1 MKKKFKALITVIV
14 TGIIIFTGCSTSTV
28 STNETKEEIVE
39 DVEIL
44 ESEGTVIG
52 IIGAMEEEV
61 EILKNKM
68 DVEEEVQIAG
78 MTFYKGNVHNQNI
91 VLARSGVGKVNA
103 ATCAQIMI
111 SSFDIDYLI
120 NSGVAGG
127 MFEELKQGDIVISTD
142 AVQHDFDVTALGEP
156 LGEISR
162 LGITY
167 FVADEGLINLAE
179 EAADSINLEDVN
191 VFKGR
196 IASGDQF
203 VAGGELEEK
212 IRSNFEPY
220 AVEMEG
226 AAIAHVAYLNEVP
239 YVIIRAI
246 SDNADGEAELSY
258 PEFLPIAANNASLL
272 LDKIIELASNEL

>member
-1 MKKKFKALITVIV
+1 MSRKINKLITVIV
-14 TGIIIFTGCSTSTV
+14 ACIIIFTGCGTTNASTKEK
-28 STNETKEEIVE
+28 NETKETIT
-39 DVEIL
+39 
-44 ESEGTVIG
+44 SETKVIG

-68 DVEEEVQIAG
+68 DIEEEVKIAG
-78 MTFYKGNVHNQNI
+78 MTFYQGTVHDQNI

-103 ATCAQIMI
+103 AMCAQIMA
-111 SSFDIDYLI
+111 SSFNIDYLI

-127 MFEELKQGDIVISTD
+127 MFGELKQGDIVISTD

-167 FVADEGLINLAE
+167 FKADESLINLAE
-179 EAADSINLEDVN
+179 KAAVGINLEGVN

-203 VAGGELEEK
+203 IAGGDLEER
-212 IRSNFEPY
+212 IRTNFEPY

-258 PEFLPIAANNASLL
+258 PEFLPIAAKNASLL
-272 LDKIIELASNEL
+272 LDKIIEIASSEL